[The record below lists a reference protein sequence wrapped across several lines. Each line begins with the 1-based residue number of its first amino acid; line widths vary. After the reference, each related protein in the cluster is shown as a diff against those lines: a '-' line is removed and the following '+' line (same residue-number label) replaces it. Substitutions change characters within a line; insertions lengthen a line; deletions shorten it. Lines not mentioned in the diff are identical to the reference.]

1 MPYEVDEAITA
12 GPNGAPANTQGLKEA
27 AVKEYNY
34 IYTGKNEDVL
44 NFDINFNNAFLLT
57 AMSDLGMN
65 SGNTQPDAGT
75 VAATQDKDSG
85 TVINPNAPVNGEEGS
100 PAVELDSQG
109 NDIQPNTQI
118 NDVKRQIAEMF
129 HQRIRNMTVDM
140 VTAEME
146 IMGDPY
152 FLPQEM
158 GNYVAELGDRPGI
171 TKDGTMTYQTGPV
184 YCVVNFKTPFDY
196 QIKGATMEFPESV
209 PGFSGIYQIWAVV
222 NKFSAG
228 KFTQTIKLLRRRG
241 QDNEETPNPKNAILV
256 DNSSATSNK
265 TVQSDGTVGQTN
277 GGIDCF
283 PAPAN
288 DDIRNLGSAV
298 GNDII
303 SETLGPL
310 VEQAQQLSNI
320 DNVLQEGFDAV
331 VAKAPDLTKVIPGA
345 ESAINAA
352 ITGISTSP
360 MVPVGKYSSARLPG
374 VMGSIR
380 PGDETNALDALA
392 AQAAVVNQAKDAAI
406 GGVNKAVDSV
416 TGAAKSRVN
425 KLLGPF

>member
-1 MPYEVDEAITA
+1 
-12 GPNGAPANTQGLKEA
+12 
-27 AVKEYNY
+27 
-34 IYTGKNEDVL
+34 
-44 NFDINFNNAFLLT
+44 
-57 AMSDLGMN
+57 
-65 SGNTQPDAGT
+65 
-75 VAATQDKDSG
+75 
-85 TVINPNAPVNGEEGS
+85 
-100 PAVELDSQG
+100 LDSNG
-109 NDIQPNTQI
+109 NDIRPATAI

-152 FLPQEM
+152 FLPQES
-158 GNYVAELGDRPGI
+158 GNYVAERGDRPGI

-184 YCVVNFKTPFDY
+184 HCVVNFKTPFDY
-196 QIKGATMEFPESV
+196 QIKGATMEFPENV
-209 PGFSGIYQIWAVV
+209 PGFSGLYQVWAVV

-256 DNSSATSNK
+256 DNTSATANQ
-265 TVQSDGTVGQTN
+265 TVKSDGTVGRTSS
-277 GGIDCF
+277 GTDCF

-298 GNDII
+298 GNDVT
-303 SETLGPL
+303 SEILGPL
-310 VEQAQQLSNI
+310 VEEAQKLSNV
-320 DNVLQEGFDAV
+320 DNVLQEAVDSV
-331 VAKAPDLTKVIPGA
+331 VANVPDLTKVIPGA

-374 VMGSIR
+374 VIGSIR

-392 AQAAVVNQAKDAAI
+392 AQAAVVNQARDAAL
-406 GGVNKAVDSV
+406 GKVNKAVDSV

-425 KLLGPF
+425 NLLGPF